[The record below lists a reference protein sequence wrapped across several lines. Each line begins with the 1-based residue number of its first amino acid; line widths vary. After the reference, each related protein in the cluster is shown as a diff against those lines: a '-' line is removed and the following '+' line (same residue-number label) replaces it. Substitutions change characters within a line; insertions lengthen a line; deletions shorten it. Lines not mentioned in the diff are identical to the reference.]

1 MHFTKSFVRR
11 ADDNTSGSVGGGGA
25 LAQPVG
31 APAPMTTARILPT
44 HTKANYEQFHLV
56 IAKHYANE
64 CENVCAEF
72 LDTCRRVFAGMQ
84 QANKYVTNHQLQ
96 ETLSI
101 SPGGLVGLV
110 LGGNN
115 LQNDPNSSDN
125 ANVERQVRNA
135 IRIASSI
142 VKDGLHED
150 LSRQKPLRQISSQSF
165 VHSEELAYVHL
176 WHSRREGRK
185 FQQQLRSLA
194 AVRHRIPAPKM
205 LCVPFSVAL
214 AYQGRFI
221 TVTWMPPLID
231 ELPMTC
237 TNDGVVGT
245 MDDAWRFSCG
255 ASLTPQHTQQ
265 LGNRLSFHAGA
276 DGRYYTITSC
286 VPPLGDRNTD
296 SSNVCRYEHMM
307 TDRAGADDD
316 LRAVEIHV
324 ENALTRAAVNL
335 GDVVTNEEKLREAAP
350 DLVTKVC
357 RDAGL
362 NKQFLF
368 RLRNVMVQT
377 LQNSGQDQAAGAT
390 VDMLDTEMIGRT
402 LKSVVEAHLLLSIDE
417 SDGPF
422 TLSSRLVVV
431 NELMTIFF
439 RNPEFLQGTLM
450 PLMRLKFRAT
460 DAFVIHPSHLKLG
473 MVARM
478 LAERFAMTFDP
489 KTRKFA
495 TFLEDPVVLG
505 HTGRSPINSAEFF
518 SGNKTLAS
526 RRTQDLLQQS
536 FVVKVPHL
544 LLPSTP
550 NFSFAPK
557 MAPALYAL
565 SLALMTTTEAYA
577 TVASGSD
584 KDFITTSS
592 SGRQELPRNVLRQ
605 FYSGLAAY
613 FGQRSQYLAADLA
626 SDSIVVEN
634 MIQRE
639 GNALGHSM
647 QAASNRLN
655 MIDVEHILSRV
666 SECLRTSP
674 EAVGMQNDAWTHVML
689 SIVERVCG
697 PNIQPIS
704 RDHEKELEVKTTL
717 RRVLLTFFSECPVS
731 GREIMKRLP
740 DAVLKLALS
749 FPKERL
755 LPSLLLI
762 AQASQFVLLDDSTA
776 NTEPLD
782 QNDCSVL
789 CKVWDELIAQSIPM
803 WLMVCDACPTDALF
817 EETLGR
823 LLADDEALTLLQFV
837 VMVSKVGHVQMLL
850 AEEHGLRVDRRKA
863 LLEQFTSS
871 FRHQMGHFQLEKKME
886 KVTEEVDSL
895 IQPFE

>member
-1 MHFTKSFVRR
+1 MHFTKSFVRQ
-11 ADDNTSGSVGGGGA
+11 ATTDGSNNAG
-25 LAQPVG
+25 LPQPVG
-31 APAPMTTARILPT
+31 APAPMTTARIQPQ

-56 IAKHYANE
+56 VAKHYANE
-64 CENVCAEF
+64 CEHVTAEF
-72 LDTCRRVFAGMQ
+72 LDTCRRVFAGLQ
-84 QANKYVTNHQLQ
+84 QPSKYVTNLQLQ
-96 ETLSI
+96 EILSVG
-101 SPGGLVGLV
+101 PGGLVGLV
-110 LGGNN
+110 LGGAS
-115 LQNDPNSSDN
+115 LQGDQQTSDN

-135 IRIASSI
+135 VRIASSI

-150 LSRQKPLRQISSQSF
+150 MSTQKALRQISSQSY

-176 WHSRREGRK
+176 WHCRREGRK
-185 FQQQLRSLA
+185 FQQILRSLA
-194 AVRHRIPAPKM
+194 AVRHRIPAPKS
-205 LCVPFSVAL
+205 LCVPFSVAV
-214 AYQGRFI
+214 AHQGRFI

-231 ELPMTC
+231 ELPVTC
-237 TNDGVVGT
+237 TNDGIIGT
-245 MDDAWRFSCG
+245 LDDAWRYACG

-276 DGRYYTITSC
+276 DGRYYTMTSC
-286 VPPLGDRNTD
+286 LPPLGDRNTD
-296 SSNVCRYEHMM
+296 SSNACRYEHMVS
-307 TDRAGADDD
+307 DRSGADDD

-335 GDVVTNEEKLREAAP
+335 GDIVTNEEKLREASP
-350 DLVTKVC
+350 DLVTRVC

-402 LKSVVEAHLLLSIDE
+402 LKSVVEAHLLMSIDE

-450 PLMRLKFRAT
+450 PLMRMKFRAT
-460 DAFVIHPSHLKLG
+460 DAFVVHPSHLKLG

-478 LAERFAMTFDP
+478 LAERFGMTFDP

-495 TFLEDPVVLG
+495 AFLEDPVVLG
-505 HTGRSPINSAEFF
+505 HTARSAINSAEFY

-526 RRTQDLLQQS
+526 RRTQDLLQQC
-536 FVVKVPHL
+536 FVVKVPQL
-544 LLPSTP
+544 LLPATP

-557 MAPALYAL
+557 MTPALYAL
-565 SLALMTTTEAYA
+565 SLALMSTAEAFA

-592 SGRQELPRNVLRQ
+592 SGRQELPRTVLRQ

-613 FGQRSQYLAADLA
+613 FGQRSQFLAADLA

-639 GNALGHSM
+639 GNALGHAM
-647 QAASNRLN
+647 QAAANRLN

-666 SECLRTSP
+666 AECLRTSP
-674 EAVGMQNDAWTHVML
+674 EAVGMQSDAWTHVLL
-689 SIVERVCG
+689 SVVERVCG
-697 PNIQPIS
+697 SSNVQPIS
-704 RDHEKELEVKTTL
+704 RDHEKALEVKTQL
-717 RRVLLTFFSECPVS
+717 RRVLLSYFSECPTS
-731 GREIMKRLP
+731 GREIVKRLP
-740 DAVLKLALS
+740 DAVMRLALS

-755 LPSLLLI
+755 MPSLLLM
-762 AQASQFVLLDDSTA
+762 AQASQFILLDDATA

-782 QNDCSVL
+782 QNDCNVL
-789 CKVWDELIAQSIPM
+789 CKVWDELVAPSIPM
-803 WLMVCDACPTDALF
+803 WLMVCDACPTDAVF

-823 LLADDEALTLLQFV
+823 LITEDEALTLLQFV
-837 VMVSKVGHVQMLL
+837 VMVSSVGHVQKLL
-850 AEEHGLRVDRRKA
+850 AEEHHLKVDRRKG

-871 FRHQMGHFQLEKKME
+871 FRHQMGHFHLEQKME